1 MTERLRRKKHI
12 TLRFFPVDFTTAK
25 KWGRVAEAAVRSG
38 LPTSEIFRLVADKKV
53 ESFLFKSRPENISG
67 RRMVNL
73 LSLDAYLDSM
83 ALEAAEQEAEAHAQ
97 AEASAPRLIRIHP
110 PNRHTPK
117 TGEGRSS

>member
-1 MTERLRRKKHI
+1 
-12 TLRFFPVDFTTAK
+12 VDFTTAK

-38 LPTSEIFRLVADKKV
+38 LPTSEIFRLIADKKI

-83 ALEAAEQEAEAHAQ
+83 ALEAAEQEAQAEAHAQ

-117 TGEGRSS
+117 TGEGRTS